1 MPVKGENIAD
11 EKIIRGILSLYILR
25 EIMISP
31 CHGYDL
37 QQKIE
42 SKAGIE
48 LPPGTIYVLLK
59 NLRERGFLSIE
70 KEVNERGQEILIY
83 SLTDEGIAF
92 LKNHYKALKIARSMI
107 DDLLMVME
115 KLQ

>member
-1 MPVKGENIAD
+1 MPTKGENITE
-11 EKIIRGILSLYILR
+11 EKIVRGILSLYILK
-25 EIMISP
+25 EIFISR

-42 SKAGIE
+42 NKAGIE

-59 NLRERGFLSIE
+59 NLRERGFLSVE
-70 KEVNERGQEILIY
+70 KEINERGQEIVVY
-83 SLTDEGIAF
+83 SLTEEGIAF
-92 LKNHYKALKIARSMI
+92 LRSHYKALKIARGMI
-107 DDLLMVME
+107 DDLLMIME